1 MPVKM
6 DSEYGEIE
14 ITNDVIAKVVGMATT
29 QNYGV
34 VGMASKNQ
42 IRDGISEILKIE
54 NYTKGV
60 VVRSEADLVIVDVYI
75 MVNYGTKIS
84 EICRNVQRSV
94 KYDLGRQLAIT
105 ANVVNVFVQGIYTE
119 DQ

>member
-14 ITNDVIAKVVGMATT
+14 ITNDVIAKVVGMART

-94 KYDLGRQLAIT
+94 KYDLGRQLGIT